1 MNLKSIF
8 SISILLAALSTSLAH
23 AAGEHSGGHAGE
35 PGKASDVSRTIEV
48 TMFDNYYE
56 PENFSIIPGETVRF
70 IVKNKGELVHEF
82 NIGTAEMHIKHQEE
96 MIMMVEQWCFRS
108 RPY

>member
-23 AAGEHSGGHAGE
+23 AAGEHPAGPAGE

-56 PENFSIIPGETVRF
+56 HDDFSIIPGETVRF

-82 NIGTAEMHIKHQEE
+82 NIGTAAMHANH
-96 MIMMVEQWCFRS
+96 
-108 RPY
+108 

>member
-8 SISILLAALSTSLAH
+8 SISILLASLSTSLAH

-96 MIMMVEQWCFRS
+96 MMKN
-108 RPY
+108 